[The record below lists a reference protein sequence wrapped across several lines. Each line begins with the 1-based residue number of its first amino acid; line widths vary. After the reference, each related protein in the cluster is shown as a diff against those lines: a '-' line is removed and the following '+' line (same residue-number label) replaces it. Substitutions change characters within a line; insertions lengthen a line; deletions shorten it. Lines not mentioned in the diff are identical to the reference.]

1 MSGSCGCH
9 IEVETQAQRRLLIT
23 LLAINATM
31 FVLELTVGIL
41 SESTALI
48 ADSLD
53 MFADA
58 MVYAVGLY
66 AVGKSLTTKAKAA
79 YLNGFLQ
86 IILGTSVLIDVIRRF
101 TFGSEPD
108 SMLMIIFGIVAL
120 IANLV
125 CFILLMRHRKGEI
138 HLRSTWICTRNDV
151 IANVGVL
158 IAAGL
163 VALLHSP
170 IPDLVIA
177 SIIAIVVLHGG
188 VQILRE
194 ANRSTQPSTCSEP
207 SSCSDSCC

>member
-1 MSGSCGCH
+1 MSCGCD
-9 IEVETQAQRRLLIT
+9 VEAKTQSERKLLIT

-31 FVLELTVGIL
+31 FVLELTVGII

-66 AVGKSLTTKAKAA
+66 AVGKSLATKAKAA
-79 YLNGFLQ
+79 YLNGILQ
-86 IILGTSVLIDVIRRF
+86 IVLGTSVLLDILRRLAL
-101 TFGSEPD
+101 GSDPD
-108 SMLMIIFGIVAL
+108 SLLMLILGMLAL

-125 CFILLMRHRKGEI
+125 CFVLLMRHRKGEI

-163 VALLHSP
+163 VALLQSP
-170 IPDLVIA
+170 LPDL
-177 SIIAIVVLHGG
+177 IIAFLIAGVVLYGG
-188 VQILRE
+188 VQILYE
-194 ANRSTQPSTCSEP
+194 AKQSKQSTS
-207 SSCSDSCC
+207 